1 MPELRKDPVVGR
13 WVIVASERAQRPND
27 YRAASVLPRGG
38 PCAFCEGHESAT
50 PHEILAVRPKG
61 GPPNSKGWLARV
73 VPNKFPALRIEGTL
87 DKRGHGLYD
96 LMNGVGAH
104 EVVIEAPQHL
114 LSITELPV
122 AGIRNALWLFR
133 ERLADLKRDQ
143 RFAYAMIF
151 KNQGEAAG
159 ASMEHAH
166 SQIIVTPIV
175 PLLVE
180 EEMRGAKRYHE
191 FRDRCIFCDIV
202 EQEIRLQERLVIED
216 RNFVA
221 IEPFA
226 SRFAFETWILP
237 RPHMGRFEDTPDE
250 LLGELAQILRATLRR
265 LESALAGPAYNMVF
279 HTTPFSTPH
288 APWYHWHIEIIPRV
302 TRVAGFEWGSGFYIN
317 TVPPED
323 AAKFLRE
330 VQES

>member
-27 YRAASVLPRGG
+27 FKPAAPAVRSA
-38 PCAFCEGHESAT
+38 PCAFCEGQESHT
-50 PHEILAVRPKG
+50 PREILAIRPKG
-61 GPPNSKGWLARV
+61 GPRDSKGWTARV
-73 VPNKFPALRIEGTL
+73 VPNKFPALRIEGEL
-87 DKRGHGLYD
+87 DKRGRGLYD
-96 LMNGVGAH
+96 VMNGVGAH

-122 AGIRNALWLFR
+122 SGVRNVLWLFR
-133 ERLADLKRDQ
+133 ERMADLKRDQ
-143 RFAYAMIF
+143 RFAYAMVF

-159 ASMEHAH
+159 ASMEHSH

-180 EEMRGAKRYHE
+180 EEMRGAKKYHD
-191 FRDRCIFCDIV
+191 FRDRCLFCDIV
-202 EQEIRLQERLVIED
+202 EQEVRVQERLVLED
-216 RNFVA
+216 KNFVA

-237 RPHMGRFEDTPDE
+237 RPHLGRFEETPDD
-250 LLGELAQILRATLRR
+250 LLGELAQVLRTTLRR
-265 LESALAGPAYNMVF
+265 IETALAGPAYNMVI
-279 HTTPFSTPH
+279 HTTPFSTAS
-288 APWYHWHIEIIPRV
+288 APYYHWHIEIIPRV
-302 TRVAGFEWGSGFYIN
+302 TKVAGFEWGSGFYIN
-317 TVPPED
+317 SVPPEE

-330 VQES
+330 VQEG

>member
-27 YRAASVLPRGG
+27 YRATAPALRNG
-38 PCAFCEGHESAT
+38 PCAFCEGHEEAT
-50 PHEILAVRPKG
+50 PNEILAIRPG
-61 GPPNSKGWLARV
+61 GTRPNAKGWQARV
-73 VPNKFPALRIEGTL
+73 VPNKFPALRIEGGL
-87 DKRGHGLYD
+87 DKRGNGIYD

-122 AGIRNALWLFR
+122 SGVRNVLWLFR
-133 ERLADLKRDQ
+133 ERMADLKRDQ
-143 RFAYAMIF
+143 RFAYAMVF

-159 ASMEHAH
+159 ASMEHSH
-166 SQIIVTPIV
+166 SQILVTPIV

-180 EEMRGAKRYHE
+180 EEMRGAKQFYD

-202 EQEIRLQERLVIED
+202 EQESRLQERLVLDEK
-216 RNFVA
+216 NFVA
-221 IEPFA
+221 IAPFA

-237 RPHMGRFEDTPDE
+237 RTHLGRFEEIPDT
-250 LLGELAQILRATLRR
+250 LLTELAQVLRTTLRR
-265 LESALAGPAYNMVF
+265 IEQALASPAYNMVL
-279 HTTPFSTPH
+279 HSTPFSSGN

-330 VQES
+330 VRDA